1 MNKTPTFFRTR
12 HLFVSTFNWFDKKL
26 YDMKKMLFLF
36 LALATTTFLYAQI
49 GPDYNQ
55 IKLDKPDDYRA
66 ANTFALTA
74 ANTLLSS
81 PIDKNKIDRLSC
93 QKFLLK
99 WMSGTPD
106 YGFSF
111 GNSGKILNNNPDLMT
126 IYLASMVK
134 FCLENKVESKDQEKI
149 KMGSWKTLL
158 AYCDI
163 PGNDVNLTKKLKKL
177 IEANKNGE
185 LEKNL

>member
-1 MNKTPTFFRTR
+1 
-12 HLFVSTFNWFDKKL
+12 
-26 YDMKKMLFLF
+26 MKKMLFLF
-36 LALATTTFLYAQI
+36 LVLATTTFLYAQI
-49 GPDYNQ
+49 GPDYSQ

-66 ANTFALTA
+66 ANAFALAA
-74 ANTLLSS
+74 ANTLLSN
-81 PIDKNKIDRLSC
+81 PVDKDKIDRLSC

-99 WMSGTPD
+99 WMAGTPD
-106 YGFSF
+106 YGFTW
-111 GNSGKILNNNPDLMT
+111 GNTGKLLNNNVDLMT
-126 IYLASMVK
+126 IYAASMVK

-149 KMGSWKTLL
+149 KIGSWKMLL

-163 PGNDVNLTKKLKKL
+163 SGNDVKLTKKLKKL

>member
-1 MNKTPTFFRTR
+1 
-12 HLFVSTFNWFDKKL
+12 
-26 YDMKKMLFLF
+26 MKKMLFLF
-36 LALATTTFLYAQI
+36 LALATTTFLYAQV
-49 GPDYNQ
+49 GLDYSQ
-55 IKLDKPDDYRA
+55 VKLDKPDDYRT

-74 ANTLLSS
+74 ANTLLST
-81 PIDKNKIDRLSC
+81 PIDQDKTGRVSC

-111 GNSGKILNNNPDLMT
+111 GNSGKILNNNADLMT
-126 IYLASMVK
+126 IYMASMIK
-134 FCLENKVESKDQEKI
+134 FSLENKAESKNQEKI
-149 KMGSWKTLL
+149 KIESWKTFL
-158 AYCDI
+158 AYCDT
-163 PGNDVNLTKKLKKL
+163 PANNVNLTKKIKKL

>member
-1 MNKTPTFFRTR
+1 M
-12 HLFVSTFNWFDKKL
+12 KKL
-26 YDMKKMLFLF
+26 LFLF
-36 LALATTTFLYAQI
+36 WALATTTFLYAQI
-49 GPDYNQ
+49 GPDYSQ

-66 ANTFALTA
+66 ANTFALMA

-81 PIDKNKIDRLSC
+81 PVDKDKSDRLSC

-106 YGFSF
+106 YGFIW
-111 GNSGKILNNNPDLMT
+111 GNNEKLLNNNIDLMT
-126 IYLASMVK
+126 IYAASMVK
-134 FCLENKVESKDQEKI
+134 FRLENKVESIDQEKI
-149 KMGSWKTLL
+149 KIGSWKILL

-163 PGNDVNLTKKLKKL
+163 PGNDVKLTKKLKKL